1 MPIKKFMTALR
12 CLQQLQRAAGRG
24 RGILQFAYFSVV
36 AFNPLLA
43 YFACGTRNNMGPL
56 NKSLIRPVAPQLTWL
71 THRQTQT
78 QTQCK
83 WGGVGGQGTRE
94 KGRRC
99 VTCLTICTPRLGHI
113 PFQIVVIEGIAM
125 WQIPKYPVSISVR
138 CVAFSFFLSLSP
150 LSSAQLD
157 LA

>member
-1 MPIKKFMTALR
+1 MLREGGVAYCSLPIFLLSLLTHFQRTL
-12 CLQQLQRAAGRG
+12 RAARATIWGHKINHSYDPLHRSSHDSHTGRH
-24 RGILQFAYFSVV
+24 RHSVSEGEWEDKGE
-36 AFNPLLA
+36 
-43 YFACGTRNNMGPL
+43 GTR
-56 NKSLIRPVAPQLTWL
+56 
-71 THRQTQT
+71 
-78 QTQCK
+78 
-83 WGGVGGQGTRE
+83 
-94 KGRRC
+94 GRRC